1 MMSNEL
7 EWVDEEVNVWMK
19 WNETKRN
26 EMKQNRMEWNEWMN
40 EWMSEWVNAFMN
52 EMEWNG
58 MGWNEMKRNGTERSG
73 TDEWMD
79 EWMNEWVNEWISE
92 KHIEKEL
99 NILISRI
106 CWKNISNVDILYS
119 ILFCFIKHTN
129 MILFLFLYLSM
140 DFWYGCSGRQV
151 LVYLGVPDSAV
162 VLIQRSKTVPSN
174 EKTFWEFEK
183 NVSENNMEKK
193 HRENESLFPTK
204 TSSCHMATESQ
215 SLVFAQFHGSCLTS
229 PTSTEKRLQ
238 GSFIDEG
245 RKTRKKF
252 QQEEPLKQF
261 FPPIK
266 KMGMVDTAM
275 LISVEEW
282 DSIYIYIYIHT
293 YKSRVAVHQRFR
305 GSKEFQLSG
314 WFTQGFS
321 GHSTCFFGSYLSSAC
336 ARLRVGH
343 CH

>member
-1 MMSNEL
+1 
-7 EWVDEEVNVWMK
+7 
-19 WNETKRN
+19 
-26 EMKQNRMEWNEWMN
+26 
-40 EWMSEWVNAFMN
+40 
-52 EMEWNG
+52 
-58 MGWNEMKRNGTERSG
+58 
-73 TDEWMD
+73 
-79 EWMNEWVNEWISE
+79 
-92 KHIEKEL
+92 
-99 NILISRI
+99 
-106 CWKNISNVDILYS
+106 
-119 ILFCFIKHTN
+119 
-129 MILFLFLYLSM
+129 M

-151 LVYLGVPDSAV
+151 LVYLRVPDSAV

-183 NVSENNMEKK
+183 NVSENNRKK
-193 HRENESLFPTK
+193 NQENQSLFSTK

-215 SLVFAQFHGSCLTS
+215 SLVFAQFHRSCLTS

-282 DSIYIYIYIHT
+282 DSIYIYIHT